1 MTENKKKKSSIISR
15 IILVIILGF
24 IVTILYSCV
33 TGELRYIETFR
44 MPGESRGYLGRRSRI
59 MDSEE
64 SFKKVWDE
72 LREKEEFKGKEIK
85 LNSIYISTERLSLV
99 IQDPE
104 NSKYFDEYV
113 YNGNSLLPKW
123 SKRDP
128 QKNFI
133 NDTLIDI
140 NDLNIS
146 GIYKF
151 YSKMVEH
158 VENNNIELK
167 KDYPYTIN
175 ISPPSE
181 IMPNLTLRG
190 FVTGVR
196 EDLSFEADKDGES
209 FEVK

>member
-1 MTENKKKKSSIISR
+1 MTENKKKKGSIISR

-24 IVTILYSCV
+24 IIIMLYSCA

-64 SFKKVWDE
+64 SFKKVWDK
-72 LREKEEFKGKEIK
+72 LKEKEEFKDKEIQ
-85 LNSIYISTERLSLV
+85 LNSIYISTVRIALV

-104 NSKYFDEYV
+104 NPKYFDEYV
-113 YNGNSLLPKW
+113 YNGNSLVPKW

-128 QKNFI
+128 QKNLI
-133 NDTLIDI
+133 NESLINI
-140 NDLNIS
+140 KDLNIS

-151 YSKMVEH
+151 YTKMVEY
-158 VENNNIELK
+158 VENNNIELEK
-167 KDYPYTIN
+167 NYPYTIN
-175 ISPPSE
+175 ILPLTESSY
-181 IMPNLTLRG
+181 NLILRG
-190 FVTGVR
+190 SVSGVR
-196 EDLSFEADKDGES
+196 ENLSFEADKDGES

>member
-1 MTENKKKKSSIISR
+1 MTENKKKKGSILSR

-24 IVTILYSCV
+24 IIIILYSCV

-72 LREKEEFKGKEIK
+72 LREKEEFKGKEIQLK
-85 LNSIYISTERLSLV
+85 SIYISTRRLSLV

-104 NSKYFDEYV
+104 NSKYFDNYV
-113 YNGNSLLPKW
+113 YNGNSLFPKW

-128 QKNFI
+128 EKNFI
-133 NDTLIDI
+133 ENSTI
-140 NDLNIS
+140 NIRDLNIS
-146 GIYKF
+146 GIYEF

-158 VENNNIELK
+158 VERNNIELE
-167 KDYPYTIN
+167 KDNTYSIN
-175 ISPPSE
+175 ILPPSE
-181 IMPNLTLRG
+181 LIPNLIIRG
-190 FVTGVR
+190 GVRGVR
-196 EDLSFEADKDGES
+196 ENLSFEADKDGEN
-209 FEVK
+209 FELK